1 MLDSKYSIR
10 THIAEQVTRDLEGQ
24 SVTLAGWVGK
34 RRDHGGLIFID
45 LRDRT
50 GIVQLTFDPDESGTA
65 FALAEAVRPEWVV
78 EVKGVVRLRPEDAIN
93 PHIATGEIEVIV
105 SELSVLNISKTPP
118 FEIEDGIDT
127 DEAVRM
133 KWRFLDIRRPEIA
146 NILQLRS
153 QVTAAFRNSLSAKGF
168 IEVETPILTKSTPE
182 GARDFIVPARQN
194 PGKFYA
200 LPQSPQ
206 LFKQLTMIGGLER
219 YFQIARCF
227 RDEDLRADR
236 QPEFTQVDLEM
247 SFVNQDDVM
256 NLTEDVLA
264 EVMKVIDYD
273 LPQPLRRMTYKDA
286 MNNYGCDRP
295 DTRFDLKL
303 QDISDW
309 AAGTSFKVFAAAP
322 ASGGVVKT
330 ILATGAGEGATKA
343 GDWARSKYDALNQ
356 KAIDAGAKGLAW
368 MAFPTENADATD
380 IMEQIK
386 SPIAKFFTAE
396 ELTAL
401 KELTGASAGDALF
414 FVADELQTANEV
426 LGTIR
431 LELADLLEI
440 PREGFDPL
448 WVIDFPLFM
457 RDEEGDRWAANHHP
471 FTRPFDDQLNLI
483 EEDPASV
490 LAYSYDLILNG
501 FEIGGGTLRIHNED
515 LQLRVLAQL
524 GHELDQAREEF
535 GFLLDALS
543 YGAPPHGGIALGLD
557 RLIMIMAGCDS
568 IRDVIAFPKTS
579 SGSDLMTEAPSE
591 VTLKQLKEA
600 HLRIA

>member
-10 THIAEQVTRDLEGQ
+10 THVAHQVNRDLEGQ
-24 SVTLAGWVGK
+24 EITLAGWVGK

-45 LRDRT
+45 IRDRT

-65 FALAEAVRPEWVV
+65 FALAEAVRPEWVI
-78 EVKGVVRLRPEDAIN
+78 EVKGVVKLRPEDAIN
-93 PHIATGEIEVIV
+93 PHIETGEIEVV
-105 SELSVLNISKTPP
+105 VTDLSVLNISKTPP

-127 DEAVRM
+127 DDAVRM
-133 KWRFLDIRRPEIA
+133 KWRFLDIRRPEVTK
-146 NILQLRS
+146 ILKLRS
-153 QVTAAFRNSLSAKGF
+153 DVTAAFRNSLSAKGF

-182 GARDFIVPARQN
+182 GARDFVVPARQN

-247 SFVNQDDVM
+247 SFVTQDDVM
-256 NLTEDVLA
+256 NLAEDVLA
-264 EVMKVIDYD
+264 EVMKVVDYD
-273 LPQPLRRMTYKDA
+273 LQQPLRRITYADA
-286 MNNYGCDRP
+286 MNIYGCDRP
-295 DTRFDLKL
+295 DTRFDLLL

-309 AAGTSFKVFAAAP
+309 AESTSFKVFAQAP
-322 ASGGVVKT
+322 KNGGVVKT
-330 ILATGAGEGATKA
+330 ICAPGA
-343 GDWARSKYDALNQ
+343 GDWARSRYDALNQ
-356 KAIDAGAKGLAW
+356 RAIDAGAAGLAW
-368 MAFPTENADATD
+368 MAFPTESADAAD
-380 IMEQIK
+380 IMDQIK
-386 SPIAKFFTAE
+386 SPIAKFFTPE
-396 ELTAL
+396 ELEALRTA
-401 KELTGASAGDALF
+401 TGAGAGDALF
-414 FVADELQTANEV
+414 FAAGELDLANEV
-426 LGTIR
+426 LGIIR

-440 PREGFDPL
+440 AREGFDPL
-448 WVIDFPLFM
+448 WVVDFPLFM
-457 RDEEGDRWAANHHP
+457 RDVENDRWAANHHP
-471 FTRPFDDQLNLI
+471 FTRPFDDQVSLL
-483 EEDPASV
+483 ESDPGSV

-501 FEIGGGTLRIHNED
+501 YEVGGGTLRIHDED

-524 GHELDQAREEF
+524 GHELEQAREEF

-557 RLIMIMAGCDS
+557 RIVMILAGRDS

-579 SGSDLMTEAPSE
+579 SGADLMTEAPSK
-591 VTLKQLKEA
+591 VTPKQLKEV
-600 HLRIA
+600 HLRLL

>member
-1 MLDSKYSIR
+1 MLDSKYSSLR
-10 THIAEQVTRDLEGQ
+10 THVAQEICPELEGQ
-24 SVTLAGWVGK
+24 EVTLAGWVGK

-45 LRDRT
+45 IRDRT
-50 GIVQLTFDPDESGTA
+50 GIVQLNFDPDHSGTA
-65 FALAEAVRPEWVV
+65 FALAEAVRPEWVI
-78 EVKGVVRLRPEDAIN
+78 EVKGTVKMRPEDAVN
-93 PHIATGEIEVIV
+93 PHIPTGTVEVSV
-105 SELSVLNISKTPP
+105 NELSVLNISKTPP

-133 KWRFLDIRRPEIA
+133 KWRFLDIRRPEIT
-146 NILQLRS
+146 NILKLRS
-153 QVTAAFRNSLSAKGF
+153 DVTAAFRNALRDKGF

-182 GARDFIVPARQN
+182 GARDFIVPARQQ

-247 SFVNQDDVM
+247 SFVTQDDIM

-264 EVMKVIDYD
+264 EVMKTVDYA
-273 LPQPLRRMTYKDA
+273 LPQPLRRMTYADA

-295 DTRFDLKL
+295 DTRYGLLL

-309 AAGTSFKVFAAAP
+309 AASTSFKVFAQAP
-322 ASGGVVKT
+322 TKGGVVKT
-330 ILATGAGEGATKA
+330 ICATGA
-343 GDWARSKYDALNQ
+343 GDWARSRYDALNK
-356 KAIDAGAKGLAW
+356 KAIDAGAAGLAW
-368 MAFPTENADATD
+368 MAFPKEAAKADD

-386 SPIAKFFTAE
+386 SPIAKFFTPE
-396 ELTAL
+396 ELIAL
-401 KELTGASAGDALF
+401 KEATGAQAGDALF
-414 FVADELQTANEV
+414 FAAGERDLSNEV
-426 LGTIR
+426 LGVIR
-431 LELADLLEI
+431 TELAELLEI
-440 PREGFDPL
+440 KREGFDPL

-457 RDEEGDRWAANHHP
+457 RDEDGDRWAANHHP
-471 FTRPFDDQLNLI
+471 FTRPFDEQVSLL
-483 EEDPASV
+483 EKDPGSV
-490 LAYSYDLILNG
+490 LSYSYDLILNG
-501 FEIGGGTLRIHNED
+501 FEIGGGTLRIHDED

-524 GHELDQAREEF
+524 GHELEQAREEF

-557 RLIMIMAGCDS
+557 RLVMILAGRES

-579 SGSDLMTEAPSE
+579 SGGDLMTEAPDK
-591 VTLKQLKEA
+591 VTSKQLKEV
-600 HLRIA
+600 HLRIV

>member
-1 MLDSKYSIR
+1 MLDSTYSSIR
-10 THIAEQVTRDLEGQ
+10 SHVAQELGPELEGQ
-24 SVTLAGWVGK
+24 EVTLAGWVGK

-45 LRDRT
+45 LRDRS
-50 GIVQLTFDPDESGTA
+50 GLVQLTFDPEVGSA

-78 EVKGVVRLRPEDAIN
+78 EAKGVVRLRPEDAIN
-93 PHIATGEIEVIV
+93 PYIPTGKIEVVV
-105 SELSVLNISKTPP
+105 SQLSVLNISKTPP

-127 DEAVRM
+127 DESVRM
-133 KWRFLDIRRPEIA
+133 KWRFLDIRRPEVTK
-146 NILQLRS
+146 ILKLRS
-153 QVTAAFRNSLSAKGF
+153 QVTAAFRNSLADKGF

-247 SFVNQDDVM
+247 SFVTRDDVM

-264 EVMKVIDYD
+264 EVMKVVDYD
-273 LPQPLRRMTYKDA
+273 LQQPLRRITYAEA
-286 MNNYGCDRP
+286 MNVYGSDRP
-295 DTRFDLKL
+295 DTRFDLLL

-309 AAGTSFKVFAAAP
+309 AATTSFKVFAQAP
-322 ASGGVVKT
+322 AQGGVVKV
-330 ILATGAGEGATKA
+330 ICAQGA

-356 KAIDAGAKGLAW
+356 KAIDAGAAGLAW
-368 MAFPTENADATD
+368 MAFPSELADADD
-380 IMEQIK
+380 IEGQIK

-396 ELTAL
+396 ELQAL
-401 KELTGASAGDALF
+401 KEKVGAQAGDALF
-414 FVADELQTANEV
+414 FAACELDLANEV
-426 LGTIR
+426 LGVIR
-431 LELADLLEI
+431 LELADMLEVV
-440 PREGFDPL
+440 REGFDPL

-471 FTRPFDDQLNLI
+471 FTRPFDEQVANI
-483 EEDPASV
+483 EKDPASV
-490 LAYSYDLILNG
+490 LSYSYDLILNG
-501 FEIGGGTLRIHNED
+501 FEVGGGTLRIHDAD

-524 GHELDQAREEF
+524 GHELEQAREEF

-557 RLIMIMAGCDS
+557 RLIMILAGCDS
-568 IRDVIAFPKTS
+568 IREVIAFPKTS
-579 SGSDLMTEAPSE
+579 SGADLMTEAPSE
-591 VTLKQLKEA
+591 VTLKQLKET

>member
-1 MLDSKYSIR
+1 MLDCKYSSIR
-10 THIAEQVTRDLEGQ
+10 THVAKQLGTELVGEE
-24 SVTLAGWVGK
+24 VNLAGWVGK

-78 EVKGVVRLRPEDAIN
+78 EAKGTVRLRPEENIN
-93 PHIATGEIEVIV
+93 PHIPTGTIEIVV

-133 KWRFLDIRRPEIA
+133 KWRFLDIRRPEVSKIIKLRSRIA
-146 NILQLRS
+146 NTFRS
-153 QVTAAFRNSLSAKGF
+153 SLIEKGF

-247 SFVNQDDVM
+247 SFITQDDIM

-264 EVMKVIDYD
+264 DVMKLVDYD
-273 LPQPLRRMTYKDA
+273 LPKPLRRMSYADA
-286 MNNYGCDRP
+286 MNNYGSDRP
-295 DTRFDLKL
+295 DTRFDLLL
-303 QDISDW
+303 QDISEW
-309 AAGTSFKVFAAAP
+309 AASTSFKVFAQAP
-322 ASGGVVKT
+322 ANGGVVKT
-330 ILATGAGEGATKA
+330 ICAKGA
-343 GDWARSKYDALNQ
+343 GDWARSKYDNLNQ
-356 KAIDAGAKGLAW
+356 KAVDAGAAGLAYIC
-368 MAFPTENADATD
+368 FPKDQADAPD
-380 IMEQIK
+380 IMDQLK
-386 SPIAKFFTAE
+386 SPIAKFFSPE
-396 ELTAL
+396 ELAKL
-401 KELTGASAGDALF
+401 KEVTGAQAGDALF
-414 FVADELQTANEV
+414 FAAGERDLANEV
-426 LGTIR
+426 LGIIR

-440 PREGFDPL
+440 PRVGFDPL
-448 WVIDFPLFM
+448 WVVDFPLFI
-457 RDEEGDRWAANHHP
+457 RDEDGERWAANHHP
-471 FTRPFDDQLNLI
+471 FTRPFSEHLNML
-483 EEDPASV
+483 ESDPGAV
-490 LAYSYDLILNG
+490 LSHSYDLILNG
-501 FEIGGGTLRIHNED
+501 YEIGGGTLRIHDED

-524 GHELDQAREEF
+524 GHEMAQAREEF

-543 YGAPPHGGIALGLD
+543 YGAPQHGGIALGLD
-557 RLIMIMAGCDS
+557 RLVMILAGKDS

-579 SGSDLMTEAPSE
+579 SGGDLMTEAPSE
-591 VTLKQLKEA
+591 VTLKQLKEV

>member
-1 MLDSKYSIR
+1 MLDCKYSSVR
-10 THIAEQVTRDLEGQ
+10 THVAKQLSSSLEGQ
-24 SVTLAGWVGK
+24 EVTLAGWVGK

-50 GIVQLTFDPDESGTA
+50 GIVQLTFDPEVGTA
-65 FALAEAVRPEWVV
+65 FALAEAVRPEWVI
-78 EVKGVVRLRPEDAIN
+78 EVKGMVRLRPEDAIN
-93 PHIATGEIEVIV
+93 PHIPTGKIEVV
-105 SELSVLNISKTPP
+105 VNELSVLNISKTPP

-133 KWRFLDIRRPEIA
+133 KWRFLDIRRPEVAKIFK
-146 NILQLRS
+146 LRS
-153 QVTAAFRNSLSAKGF
+153 RVTAAFRNSLTEKGF

-182 GARDFIVPARQN
+182 GARDFVVPARQN

-247 SFVNQDDVM
+247 SFVTQDDVM

-264 EVMKVIDYD
+264 EVMKVVDYE
-273 LPQPLRRMTYKDA
+273 LPQPLRRMTYADA

-295 DTRFDLKL
+295 DTRFELLL
-303 QDISDW
+303 QDISQW
-309 AAGTSFKVFAAAP
+309 AASTSFKVFAQAP
-322 ASGGVVKT
+322 ADGGVVKA
-330 ILATGAGEGATKA
+330 ICAKGA
-343 GDWARSKYDALNQ
+343 GDWSRSKYDALNQ
-356 KAIDAGAKGLAW
+356 KAIETGAAGLAW
-368 MAFPTENADATD
+368 MAFPSDAADAAD
-380 IMEQIK
+380 ITEQIK
-386 SPIAKFFTAE
+386 SPIAKFFTPE
-396 ELTAL
+396 ELAEL
-401 KELTGASAGDALF
+401 KAATGAQAGDALF
-414 FVADELQTANEV
+414 FAAGQRDLANEV
-426 LGTIR
+426 LGVIR
-431 LELADLLEI
+431 LELAVLLEI

-457 RDEEGDRWAANHHP
+457 HDAENDRWAANHHP
-471 FTRPFDDQLNLI
+471 FTRPFDEHLNLI
-483 EEDPASV
+483 EKDPAAV
-490 LAYSYDLILNG
+490 LSYSYDLILNG

-524 GHELDQAREEF
+524 GHQLEDAREEF

-557 RLIMIMAGCDS
+557 RLIMILAGRDS

-579 SGSDLMTEAPSE
+579 SGGDLMTEAPSE
-591 VTLKQLKEA
+591 VTSKQLKEV
-600 HLRIA
+600 HLRVV